1 MQRAL
6 HYSHTLLAALI
17 QRFPDGVYIDGTLG
31 KGHDTAFILS
41 QPGFCGQVMGFDIQD
56 QALAWTQEA
65 PQQGV
70 RPAFPGLSRPNPY
83 AVSGGPSI
91 QWCHL

>member
-6 HYSHTLLAALI
+6 HYSHTLLATLI

-41 QPGFCGQVMGFDIQD
+41 QPGFCGQVMGFDIQN
-56 QALAWTQEA
+56 QALAWTQERLA
-65 PQQGV
+65 NI
-70 RPAFPGLSRPNPY
+70 PNRES
-83 AVSGGPSI
+83 A
-91 QWCHL
+91 QLFL

>member
-41 QPGFCGQVMGFDIQD
+41 QPGFCGQVMGFDI
-56 QALAWTQEA
+56 
-65 PQQGV
+65 
-70 RPAFPGLSRPNPY
+70 
-83 AVSGGPSI
+83 
-91 QWCHL
+91 